1 MGNGE
6 WGMTQATWTQRSS
19 RSPSC
24 RAPEVPFMSG
34 FVPQQKPT
42 QLKDVDV
49 NNDMVLLDR
58 LTT

>member
-1 MGNGE
+1 
-6 WGMTQATWTQRSS
+6 
-19 RSPSC
+19 
-24 RAPEVPFMSG
+24 MSG

-49 NNDMVLLDR
+49 NNDMVLLDQ